1 MKDYTGKLND
11 HEEYKKV
18 IEALEKTCK
27 YLEYVIIEED
37 TFIKTFENLI
47 LSKKLKNKWWGTKS
61 SQKRIVYRLKAAPEI
76 FRHLKKIETFC
87 KYKISMEGDFVEE
100 TNFGCN
106 DIAFFDDQ
114 EIPLLFTTTHE
125 VYILLREDFYKER

>member
-61 SQKRIVYRLKAAPEI
+61 RRV
-76 FRHLKKIETFC
+76 
-87 KYKISMEGDFVEE
+87 
-100 TNFGCN
+100 
-106 DIAFFDDQ
+106 
-114 EIPLLFTTTHE
+114 
-125 VYILLREDFYKER
+125 